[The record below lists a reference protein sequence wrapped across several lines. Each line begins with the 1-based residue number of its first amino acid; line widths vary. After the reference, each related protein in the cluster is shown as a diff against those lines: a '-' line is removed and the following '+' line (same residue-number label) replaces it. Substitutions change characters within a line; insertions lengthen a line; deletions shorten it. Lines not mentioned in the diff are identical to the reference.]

1 MICNKSF
8 QRSLISLTGVTTH
21 HLSEDNV
28 SKSDW
33 AAGEK
38 QDFVLLLCFVAM
50 LKTYFLSCGEQMF
63 IDFVCEV
70 AVRAVQ
76 LILLNKIHEQVL
88 KGCEK
93 DLLLI
98 GILVHESPIGLLHKI

>member
-1 MICNKSF
+1 M
-8 QRSLISLTGVTTH
+8 VTTH
-21 HLSEDNV
+21 HLSEPEDNV

-70 AVRAVQ
+70 AVLRAA
-76 LILLNKIHEQVL
+76 
-88 KGCEK
+88 
-93 DLLLI
+93 DLA
-98 GILVHESPIGLLHKI
+98 K